1 MAEGNYSLADI
12 ASITGNRGFGGDS
25 GMFALL
31 FLLIILGGGNWG
43 GFGGNRGYA
52 TQNEMQQGFDNQ
64 NTMANQR
71 EILNAVTNGTTQSVA
86 ATNQSFHDTLGVIT
100 DKYGELTRDIAA
112 VAVSQQQAMAN
123 QNQCCCNTLRAID
136 SVNFNAAQN
145 TAAINAVTTA
155 QTQKILDAMA
165 QNKID
170 ALQNRVA
177 ELQNQLNSVGTV
189 KYPMSASYSIPVP
202 NVWGN
207 PPPPFPFV

>member
-31 FLLIILGGGNWG
+31 FLLIILGGGGWG

-52 TQNEMQQGFDNQ
+52 IQNEMQQGFDNQ

-71 EILNAVTNGTTQSVA
+71 EILNAVTNGTAQSVA

-112 VAVSQQQAMAN
+112 VALSQQQAMAN

-170 ALQNRVA
+170 ALQSRVA

-207 PPPPFPFV
+207 QPPPFPFG

>member
-31 FLLIILGGGNWG
+31 FLLIILGGGGWG

-71 EILNAVTNGTTQSVA
+71 EILNAVTNGTSQSVA

-112 VAVSQQQAMAN
+112 VAVSQQQALAN
-123 QNQCCCNTLRAID
+123 QNQCLSYKDTL
-136 SVNFNAAQN
+136 AA
-145 TAAINAVTTA
+145 
-155 QTQKILDAMA
+155 
-165 QNKID
+165 
-170 ALQNRVA
+170 
-177 ELQNQLNSVGTV
+177 
-189 KYPMSASYSIPVP
+189 
-202 NVWGN
+202 
-207 PPPPFPFV
+207 